1 MASICLMAHSDF
13 KPSHCGKPVCAQV
26 RHDKLK
32 LQFWNAVT
40 AFVQF
45 IATALLDHAEHA
57 ELTNVRHAQF
67 QVFRD
72 TLFQSHS
79 PFSRHVY
86 LVWTNRYCM
95 HLGTFVLGAAVLD
108 ACLCA
113 SIF

>member
-13 KPSHCGKPVCAQV
+13 KPVCAQV

-40 AFVQF
+40 AFVTF
-45 IATALLDHAEHA
+45 IATTLLDHAEHA

-79 PFSRHVY
+79 PVSRHVY
-86 LVWTNRYCM
+86 FGVDQQ
-95 HLGTFVLGAAVLD
+95 VLHAFGNSCFWWLL
-108 ACLCA
+108 CLMRV
-113 SIF
+113 

>member
-13 KPSHCGKPVCAQV
+13 KPVCAQV

-45 IATALLDHAEHA
+45 IATTLLDHAEHA
-57 ELTNVRHAQF
+57 ELTNVRRHAQF

-72 TLFQSHS
+72 TLFKSHS
-79 PFSRHVY
+79 PFARHVY
-86 LVWTNRYCM
+86 MVWTNRYCM
-95 HLGTFVLGAAVLD
+95 HLGTVVFGG
-108 ACLCA
+108 CCA
-113 SIF
+113 